1 MQTTIFNLLDNCLT
15 NGLQLIV
22 MKEQKATVREFLR
35 NYKKFSKAKVATV
48 IFNRSEPEGV
58 FLPYEEW
65 EKGNCGKPK
74 TTMSLAEAMK
84 KFTFR
89 SGIKNLSD
97 PREIDKTCYLDD

>member
-22 MKEQKATVREFLR
+22 MKEQKTTVREFLR

-65 EKGNCGKPK
+65 EATVNKRVKK
-74 TTMSLAEAMK
+74 ITMEEIE
-84 KFTFR
+84 KFTFK
-89 SGIKNLSD
+89 SGIHNLSD
-97 PREIDKTCYLDD
+97 PREIDKTCYDS